1 MPAEKN
7 TPSVLVV
14 GAGFAGLIA
23 ARELEAAGFDVRI
36 VEARDRIGGRA
47 WTDRR
52 LGGHA
57 LEMGATW
64 VHWMQP
70 FVWTEIT
77 RYGQK
82 IYPSPDID
90 DAYWVGDG
98 VVRRGTEHELDT
110 ALARLQEKIFEG
122 SREFFPNP
130 HDPLAVL
137 HDPATPP
144 EIRERFLR
152 ADTGSVLDC
161 LREAGFGQADIDLAD
176 SYWSAGYQGS
186 TATASPLMAK
196 HWAALS
202 DHRSSLM
209 DEQTLRFKLV
219 NGMRGLYEAIAA
231 DLRADIALDTPV
243 RRIDHSPTAVEV
255 HLENGTVERAD
266 AVIVTA
272 PIGALRHI
280 EFDPPLSAGQR
291 KVVAEGT
298 NSVGFKIWIKVSG
311 RHSIIAGAP
320 GGHPI
325 SLLRSEYFL
334 DEENA
339 TILVGFGSDHRAIEL
354 DNVDSAQKAL
364 DVWRNDL
371 LVLDCAGHD
380 WVADRWS
387 GQTWA
392 TLRSGQFFDG
402 WSHFL
407 SSDSRLRFAGADY
420 ARGWNGVVVDGAVES
435 GIVTARG
442 LINELAGVP
451 GPCPGTRQ
459 ATFPGSAAAH

>member
-1 MPAEKN
+1 MSPTTK
-7 TPSVLVV
+7 SILIV
-14 GAGFAGLIA
+14 GAGFSGLIA
-23 ARELEAAGFDVRI
+23 ARELESAGHTVKI
-36 VEARDRIGGRA
+36 LEARDRIGGRA
-47 WTDRR
+47 WTDER
-52 LGGHA
+52 LGGHT

-90 DAYWVGDG
+90 DAYWVSGG
-98 VVRRGTEHELDT
+98 TVYHGTEHDLDS
-110 ALARLQEKIFEG
+110 ALARVQERIFEG

-130 HDPLAVL
+130 HDPLGIL
-137 HDPATPP
+137 DDPNTDPAV
-144 EIRERFLR
+144 RQRFLH

-161 LREAGFGQADIDLAD
+161 LRDGDFTKAEIDIADA
-176 SYWSAGYQGS
+176 YWSAGYQGS

-219 NGMRGLYEAIAA
+219 DGMRGLYESIAG
-231 DLRADIALDTPV
+231 DVRGDILLDTPV
-243 RRIDHSPTAVEV
+243 QRITHSPTAVEV
-255 HLENGTVERAD
+255 KLADGTTQRAD

-272 PIGALRHI
+272 PIGALSNI
-280 EFDPPLSAGQR
+280 EFDPPLPAGQQ
-291 KVVAEGT
+291 KVIAEGT
-298 NSVGFKIWIKVSG
+298 NSVGFKIWIKVAG

-320 GGHPI
+320 GDNPI

-334 DEENA
+334 DDEDA
-339 TILVGFGSDHRAIEL
+339 TILVGFGSDHNAIDL
-354 DNVDSAQKAL
+354 QDVDSAQKAVN
-364 DVWRNDL
+364 VWRDDL
-371 LVLDCAGHD
+371 KVLDCGGHD
-380 WVADRWS
+380 WVADKWS

-402 WSHFL
+402 WSKFL
-407 SSDSRLRFAGADY
+407 SSDSRLRFAGADF
-420 ARGWNGVVVDGAVES
+420 ARGWNGVVVDGAIES
-435 GIVTARG
+435 GIVTARA
-442 LINELAGVP
+442 LIREFANELD
-451 GPCPGTRQ
+451 
-459 ATFPGSAAAH
+459 

>member
-1 MPAEKN
+1 MSTDTN

-14 GAGFAGLIA
+14 GAGFAGLVA
-23 ARELEAAGFDVRI
+23 ARELEAAGVAVRI

-47 WTDRR
+47 WTDQR

-82 IYPSPDID
+82 IYPSPDIE
-90 DAYWVGDG
+90 DAYWVSGG
-98 VVRRGTEHELDT
+98 VVHRGTEHELDT
-110 ALARLQEKIFEG
+110 ALTRVQEKIFEG
-122 SREFFPNP
+122 SREFFPYP

-137 HDPATPP
+137 RDPRTPP
-144 EIRERFLR
+144 ELRERFLR

-161 LREAGFGQADIDLAD
+161 LRTGGFSQEEIDLAD

-219 NGMRGLYEAIAA
+219 NGMRGLYESIAA
-231 DLRADIALDTPV
+231 DVRGEIMLDTPV
-243 RRIDHSPTAVEV
+243 RRITHSPASVEIE
-255 HLENGTVERAD
+255 LGNGSVEHAD

-272 PIGALRHI
+272 PIGALTTI
-280 EFDPPLSAGQR
+280 EFDPPLSPGQR
-291 KVVAEGT
+291 KIVAEGT
-298 NSVGFKIWIKVSG
+298 NSVGFKIWIKVAG
-311 RHSIIAGAP
+311 HHSIIAGAP

-334 DEENA
+334 DDEDA
-339 TILVGFGSDHRAIEL
+339 TILVGFGADHTAIEL
-354 DNVDSAQKAL
+354 GNIDSARKAL
-364 DVWRNDL
+364 AVWRDDL
-371 LVLDCAGHD
+371 EVLDCAGHD
-380 WVADRWS
+380 WVADPWS

-407 SSDSRLRFAGADY
+407 DGDSRLRFAGADY
-420 ARGWNGVVVDGAVES
+420 ARGWNGVVVDGAIES
-435 GIVTARG
+435 GIVTAREV
-442 LINELAGVP
+442 INEL
-451 GPCPGTRQ
+451 TRL
-459 ATFPGSAAAH
+459 AK

>member
-1 MPAEKN
+1 MSVEAN
-7 TPSVLVV
+7 TPSVIIV
-14 GAGFAGLIA
+14 GAGFSGLIA
-23 ARELEAAGFDVRI
+23 ARELEAAGFAVR
-36 VEARDRIGGRA
+36 VFEARNRIGGRA
-47 WTDRR
+47 WTDER
-52 LGGHA
+52 LGGHP

-77 RYGQK
+77 RYGQQ
-82 IYPSPDID
+82 IYPSPDIE
-90 DAYWVGDG
+90 DAYWVSGG
-98 VVRRGTEHELDT
+98 VVHRGTEHELDT
-110 ALARLQEKIFEG
+110 ALSRVQEKIFEG

-144 EIRERFLR
+144 DLRERFLR

-161 LREAGFGQADIDLAD
+161 LRDGGFSRQDIDLAD

-219 NGMRGLYEAIAA
+219 NGMRGLYESIAA
-231 DLRADIALDTPV
+231 DIRADIVLDTPV
-243 RRIDHSPTAVEV
+243 RRIGHSSTGVEV
-255 HLENGTVERAD
+255 ELGNGTVERAD
-266 AVIVTA
+266 AVILTA
-272 PIGALRHI
+272 PIGALPNI

-291 KVVAEGT
+291 KVIAEGT
-298 NSVGFKIWIKVSG
+298 NSTGFKIWIKVAG
-311 RHSIIAGAP
+311 HHSIIAGAP

-339 TILVGFGSDHRAIEL
+339 TILVGFGSDHTAIEL
-354 DNVDSAQKAL
+354 DSVDSAQKAL
-364 DVWRNDL
+364 DVWRDDL
-371 LVLDCAGHD
+371 KVLDCGGHD
-380 WVADRWS
+380 WVADTWS

-407 SSDSRLRFAGADY
+407 ATGSRLRFAGADY
-420 ARGWNGVVVDGAVES
+420 ARGWNGVVVDGAIES

-442 LINELAGVP
+442 LINELGR
-451 GPCPGTRQ
+451 GPE
-459 ATFPGSAAAH
+459 

>member
-1 MPAEKN
+1 MSDS
-7 TPSVLVV
+7 TTRPSVVIV
-14 GAGFAGLIA
+14 GAGFSGLIA
-23 ARELEAAGFDVRI
+23 ARELEFAGFDVRI

-47 WTDRR
+47 WTDER
-52 LGGHA
+52 LGGHT

-90 DAYWVGDG
+90 DAYWVSGG
-98 VVRRGTEHELDT
+98 IVHRGTEHDLDV
-110 ALARLQEKIFEG
+110 ALSRVQEKIFEG

-130 HDPLAVL
+130 HDPLAL
-137 HDPATPP
+137 LSDADTDPSL
-144 EIRERFLR
+144 RERFLR

-161 LREAGFGQADIDLAD
+161 LREGEFSQMDIDLAD

-219 NGMRGLYEAIAA
+219 DGMRGLYESIAG
-231 DLRADIALDTPV
+231 DLRADISLDTPV
-243 RRIDHSPTAVEV
+243 VRINHSPSAVEV
-255 HLENGTVERAD
+255 ELADGTIVSAD

-272 PIGALRHI
+272 PIGALSQIHF
-280 EFDPPLSAGQR
+280 EPPLADGQQ
-291 KVVAEGT
+291 KVISEGT
-298 NSVGFKIWIKVSG
+298 NSTGFKIWVKVSG

-320 GGHPI
+320 GDNPI

-334 DEENA
+334 DDEDA
-339 TILVGFGSDHRAIEL
+339 TILVGFGSDHNAMDL
-354 DNVDSAQKAL
+354 QDVASAQKAIN
-364 DVWRNDL
+364 VWSDDL
-371 LVLDCAGHD
+371 TVLDCGGHD
-380 WVADRWS
+380 WVADKWS

-402 WSHFL
+402 WSNFL
-407 SSDSRLRFAGADY
+407 STDSRLRFAGADY
-420 ARGWNGVVVDGAVES
+420 ARGWNGVVVDGAIES
-435 GIVTARG
+435 GIVTARA
-442 LINELAGVP
+442 LINEFVA
-451 GPCPGTRQ
+451 R
-459 ATFPGSAAAH
+459 SAV